1 MENVRGPE
9 MTAQEGLV
17 VEPTF
22 SAPTAEMLN
31 SPAWWQARSSD
42 ELQAIVHRGIQ
53 AGDAFV
59 AAAKEMERRAAEQR
73 RREDE
78 EQNALVIHEKHLKW
92 VLPALALVCAGV
104 LLFFLLA

>member
-1 MENVRGPE
+1 

-22 SAPTAEMLN
+22 GAPTAEMLN

-73 RREDE
+73 RIEDE
-78 EQNALVIHEKHLKW
+78 EQDALVIHEKHLKW
-92 VLPALALVCAGV
+92 VLPGLALVCAAV
-104 LLFFLLA
+104 LLFFLLG

>member
-1 MENVRGPE
+1 
-9 MTAQEGLV
+9 MTVQEGLV
-17 VEPTF
+17 VEPTL

-42 ELQAIVHRGIQ
+42 ELQAMVHRGIQ

-73 RREDE
+73 RIEDE
-78 EQNALVIHEKHLKW
+78 EENALVIHEKHLKW
-92 VLPALALVCAGV
+92 VLPAIALICAGV
-104 LLFFLLA
+104 LLFFLLG